1 MTACSIPIGMTCEV
15 RHDVKEFGIQVAL
28 QDWVVDVNWRSHGYE
43 IRWTTVELGNILY
56 FYN

>member
-15 RHDVKEFGIQVAL
+15 RHDVKEFGIQAAL
-28 QDWVVDVNWRSHGYE
+28 QDWVDDVNWRSHGYE

-56 FYN
+56 F